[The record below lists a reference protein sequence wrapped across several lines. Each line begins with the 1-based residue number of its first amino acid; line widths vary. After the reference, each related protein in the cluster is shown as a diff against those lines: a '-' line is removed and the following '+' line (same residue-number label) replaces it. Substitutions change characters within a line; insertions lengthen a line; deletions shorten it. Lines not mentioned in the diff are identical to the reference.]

1 MIWKFF
7 IVLLFLIT
15 IDQLIKFEFVEG
27 FVAQGD
33 CISFV
38 LAYNYGVAFS
48 MFEFLAENLK
58 FLQIAL
64 LGGVAIYLYLNKDVF
79 TEYYLPIAFIF
90 AGGISNIAD
99 RFMHG
104 AVVDYVYWHC
114 GFDFAIFNLADVLI
128 DIGVVWILWIGYKA
142 SKNKAFI

>member
-1 MIWKFF
+1 M
-7 IVLLFLIT
+7 LFLIA

-27 FVAQGD
+27 FVAHGD

-58 FLQIAL
+58 FIQIAL
-64 LGGVAIYLYLNKDVF
+64 LGGVAIYLSLNKDVF

-99 RFMHG
+99 RFIHG

>member
-1 MIWKFF
+1 M
-7 IVLLFLIT
+7 LFLIA

-58 FLQIAL
+58 FIQIAL
-64 LGGVAIYLYLNKDVF
+64 LGGVAIYLSLNKDVF

-99 RFMHG
+99 RFIHG

>member
-1 MIWKFF
+1 MIA
-7 IVLLFLIT
+7 

-99 RFMHG
+99 RFIHG

>member
-1 MIWKFF
+1 M
-7 IVLLFLIT
+7 IT

-99 RFMHG
+99 RFIHG